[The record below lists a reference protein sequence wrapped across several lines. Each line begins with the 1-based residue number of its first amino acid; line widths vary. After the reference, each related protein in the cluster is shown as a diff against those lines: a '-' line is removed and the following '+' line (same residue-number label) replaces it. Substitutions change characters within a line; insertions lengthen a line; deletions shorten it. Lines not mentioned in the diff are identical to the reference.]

1 MIILANVLR
10 LHIFKE
16 LTRVV
21 TGTHY
26 LNVLEIMSKINWFEE
41 TKIVFEIEELF
52 SGSGEWERDDLLNAI
67 TEIID
72 KYDYE

>member
-1 MIILANVLR
+1 M
-10 LHIFKE
+10 
-16 LTRVV
+16 RVV
-21 TGTHY
+21 IDTHY

-41 TKIVFEIEELF
+41 PKIVFEIEELF
-52 SGSGEWERDDLLNAI
+52 SGSAGPEWERDNLLNAI

>member
-1 MIILANVLR
+1 ML
-10 LHIFKE
+10 
-16 LTRVV
+16 VV
-21 TGTHY
+21 TDTRY
-26 LNVLEIMSKINWFEE
+26 LNVSEIMSKINWFEE
-41 TKIVFEIEELF
+41 PKIVFEIKELF